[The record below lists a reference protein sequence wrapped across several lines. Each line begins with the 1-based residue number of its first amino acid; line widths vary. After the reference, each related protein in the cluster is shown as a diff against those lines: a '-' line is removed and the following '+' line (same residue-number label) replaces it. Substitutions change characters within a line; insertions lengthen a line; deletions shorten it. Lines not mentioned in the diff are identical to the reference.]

1 MRISDWSSDVCSS
14 DLPRVRF
21 DQQAEAVAQLE
32 IAVRE
37 AWRGDAVDEAGRRV
51 VFFHERRIEGQRMRA
66 LRGDRIDQR
75 RSHRQAV
82 LAPLLTTAERGVGK
96 ASGSPCRSQGVPYH
110 LNTKK

>member
-1 MRISDWSSDVCSS
+1 MIQRPPVSTRPDQLFPYTTRFLSLHPHRVL
-14 DLPRVRF
+14 LPRVRL

-75 RSHRQAV
+75 RAHRQAV
-82 LAPLLTTAERGVGK
+82 LETLLDRTSTRLH
-96 ASGSPCRSQGVPYH
+96 SSH
-110 LNTKK
+110 